1 MAKPKKRFEDSMMQ
15 EAYEKGYLSPYPNIV
30 DPRDQSRETWQ
41 RDYPEFEWSW
51 DRPRPTHWD
60 DQTRRPDPNYH
71 AESYVVPGQRE
82 LFEGSPRYL
91 QEQKNLQEQEA
102 KLGQIRSKM
111 LSPEEARRRSIE
123 EMDRF
128 DEARKQ
134 LVLHPP
140 TPVGAWRNRPT
151 NKVMENRRML
161 AAQEAQAMKEAE
173 DAARYLGGSGRSNLF
188 SGEMSAYHG
197 LREQDSDA
205 LYDLFE
211 SQQAPEALRRP
222 QLAPELT
229 LREQEEQ
236 AYWEGSELGQIKYD
250 EGFKPK
256 VYKDSVK
263 IDTIGYGFNLERPE
277 AQAELDHAGINKT
290 VADLRSGKKSLT
302 EAEADLLIRSEVP
315 KFESAAVNF
324 VGEETWN
331 SLPKDKQ
338 NVLTN
343 MAFNLGSTRLNKFNN
358 LRDALQAGDYEK
370 AKDEMYKSTWREQ
383 VKSRATRL
391 MDRMAAPDPYAMNP
405 APGYDIRNLFDDMG
419 REDFDVG
426 SAIEDALR
434 RRG

>member
-1 MAKPKKRFEDSMMQ
+1 MAKPKRRFESSMMQ
-15 EAYEKGYLSPYPNIV
+15 EAYEKGYLSPYPDVVNPV
-30 DPRDQSRETWQ
+30 HQSMEAPR
-41 RDYPEFEWSW
+41 RDY
-51 DRPRPTHWD
+51 
-60 DQTRRPDPNYH
+60 Q
-71 AESYVVPGQRE
+71 SYIVPGQRE
-82 LFEGSPRYL
+82 RFEKSPDYL
-91 QEQKNLQEQEA
+91 QAEKDLLEQRA
-102 KLGQIRSKM
+102 RLGQIRSEM
-111 LSPEEARRRSIE
+111 LSPEEVRNRTIDEMNRVDKARRQLDLYPQAPGSWPYRRE
-123 EMDRF
+123 NETLKHHNRLLAEQDL
-128 DEARKQ
+128 ARKELEKSQ
-134 LVLHPP
+134 
-140 TPVGAWRNRPT
+140 
-151 NKVMENRRML
+151 
-161 AAQEAQAMKEAE
+161 
-173 DAARYLGGSGRSNLF
+173 DYLGDTSTLDR
-188 SGEMSAYHG
+188 EMSAWAG
-197 LREQDSDA
+197 LRDQDETA
-205 LYDLFE
+205 LRNLFE
-211 SQQAPEALRRP
+211 SQQVPELLRRP

-236 AYWEGSELGQIKYD
+236 AYWENSELGQIKYD
-250 EGFKPK
+250 EGFEPK
-256 VYKDSVK
+256 VYKDSVG

-315 KFESAAVNF
+315 KFESAAMNF

-338 NVLTN
+338 NILTN

-419 REDFDVG
+419 REDFDVE